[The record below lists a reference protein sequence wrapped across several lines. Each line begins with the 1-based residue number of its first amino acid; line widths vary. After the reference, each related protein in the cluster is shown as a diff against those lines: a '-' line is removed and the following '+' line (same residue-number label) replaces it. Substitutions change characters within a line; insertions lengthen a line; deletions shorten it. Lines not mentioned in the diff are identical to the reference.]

1 MKTLRTAKIIRLKLY
16 LKSTEIPTNTG
27 IAFRRLNI
35 FALRGTA
42 MLCTA
47 PIFTIFRQAMLKM
60 PIYQIF
66 SAMPRAKNSAA
77 KQLTANV
84 FYAVIARGLTTIFS
98 MSDDFRPAFMCAE
111 KYCALFIFCCIFL
124 SFFFQNQAKILLR
137 YQFFLRSDFPPNRG
151 KRECRV
157 RPHRPA

>member
-27 IAFRRLNI
+27 SAFRRLNI
-35 FALRGTA
+35 FASRGTA

-66 SAMPRAKNSAA
+66 SAMPRVKNSAA
-77 KQLTANV
+77 KLSAESV
-84 FYAVIARGLTTIFS
+84 FCVIIARGLTTIYL
-98 MSDDFRPAFMCAE
+98 MSDYFRPAFMCAE
-111 KYCALFIFCCIFL
+111 ILRTFHFLLYFSIIFL
-124 SFFFQNQAKILLR
+124 SKSSKNFASLSIFSSVGFSTKSR
-137 YQFFLRSDFPPNRG
+137 
-151 KRECRV
+151 KT
-157 RPHRPA
+157 